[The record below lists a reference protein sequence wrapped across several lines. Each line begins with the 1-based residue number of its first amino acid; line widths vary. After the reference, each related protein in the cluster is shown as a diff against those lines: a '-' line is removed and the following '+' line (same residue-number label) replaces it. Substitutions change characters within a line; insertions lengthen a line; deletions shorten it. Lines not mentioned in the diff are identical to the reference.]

1 MPTGRRR
8 AFIIALAVVVG
19 VLVLFSVFSGFFIDL
34 LWYREVG
41 LSSVFLK
48 VLGTKS
54 LLGFVF
60 GLVFFGLLYVNL
72 LIVRRLKPPFHAVSL
87 EQEMI
92 ERYRVAL
99 EPSLRWLLPLLAGVL
114 ALFVGIG
121 AASQWHAFLLWRN
134 SSGVSFGRLDPQF
147 HRDVAFYVFS
157 LPWLHFVQGWLFSA
171 LVGVTVLVAIAHYLW
186 GGIRPQAPGLSD
198 KVTPQV
204 KVHLSVLLGLIVLVK
219 AWGYYLGRF
228 DLLVSQRGVVT
239 GASYTDVQA
248 QLPALNLLMLIAIVC
263 AVLFLV
269 NIRFKGWALAG
280 DRRRACWR
288 SCRSS
293 PAR

>member
-54 LLGFVF
+54 LLGLVF

-121 AASQWHAFLLWRN
+121 AASQWHAFLLVAQLVGRVVRTARSPV
-134 SSGVSFGRLDPQF
+134 SSRRRLLRLQPPL
-147 HRDVAFYVFS
+147 VAFRA
-157 LPWLHFVQGWLFSA
+157 G
-171 LVGVTVLVAIAHYLW
+171 
-186 GGIRPQAPGLSD
+186 
-198 KVTPQV
+198 
-204 KVHLSVLLGLIVLVK
+204 
-219 AWGYYLGRF
+219 
-228 DLLVSQRGVVT
+228 
-239 GASYTDVQA
+239 
-248 QLPALNLLMLIAIVC
+248 M
-263 AVLFLV
+263 AVL
-269 NIRFKGWALAG
+269 GA
-280 DRRRACWR
+280 RRA
-288 SCRSS
+288 
-293 PAR
+293 